1 MSVDLFPSTHR
12 TWIEGEL
19 GAGAAGLARARTHVM
34 ERSRAA
40 LVAYVKGARVA
51 ALGEPDEIV
60 HDFLAKRL
68 GEADYL
74 ARWLASG
81 LPLRRWLMHGVSAH
95 VRALWRARAADARRT
110 TALDDAT
117 RAGDGALAAREPA
130 AEEAFDR
137 AWVLATLG
145 EACARA
151 RESLAD
157 DAAWEVFARHVLDGR
172 SYREIVDES
181 RAHSRAGQESRA
193 QSRAGDESPARSRA
207 EEERLAVATRRVLR
221 AVRAEL
227 RAILREDGVRE
238 SELDAEVV
246 RLSAGFGA

>member
-1 MSVDLFPSTHR
+1 
-12 TWIEGEL
+12 
-19 GAGAAGLARARTHVM
+19 
-34 ERSRAA
+34 
-40 LVAYVKGARVA
+40 
-51 ALGEPDEIV
+51 
-60 HDFLAKRL
+60 
-68 GEADYL
+68 
-74 ARWLASG
+74 
-81 LPLRRWLMHGVSAH
+81 

-181 RAHSRAGQESRA
+181 RA
-193 QSRAGDESPARSRA
+193 QSRAGEVGPARSRA

-238 SELDAEVV
+238 SELDAEVA
-246 RLSAGFGA
+246 RLSAGFGP